1 MAVVIVNSYTTQ
13 AIVYLVNDLVEG
25 KQKLEHEYCN
35 YIKECRTSY
44 LADDSTYAMIETYR
58 GIVEIMLSETK

>member
-35 YIKECRTSY
+35 YIKNCKTSY
-44 LADDSTYAMIETYR
+44 LADDSTYAMIETFM
-58 GIVEIMLSETK
+58 GTVEIMLSETK